1 MTSRDVCDVP
11 CNPSECAFS
20 RTRKRPG
27 PSLPVSSENEKYSQP
42 SRAAVAASDRAAG
55 GPLARSPSTESV
67 ARIGRPPPAAPHTS
81 AVAVASCPLAVTSQ
95 HAETQRGLNDPR
107 PRRSHTGG
115 DEMLWIRSRW
125 CTTATDGSQRDDES
139 SIRGQEIWRISN
151 KRSEDQKGLTWISP
165 DLLVSCEDSSPE
177 DLVIS

>member
-81 AVAVASCPLAVTSQ
+81 AVAVASCPLAVTVS
-95 HAETQRGLNDPR
+95 TQRLSAASMTRDRVARTLAATRCCGFVAGGVPR
-107 PRRSHTGG
+107 LPTVVNATTNQASEVRRSGG
-115 DEMLWIRSRW
+115 SRTSDRKIRK
-125 CTTATDGSQRDDES
+125 GSP
-139 SIRGQEIWRISN
+139 GFLLISWSPV
-151 KRSEDQKGLTWISP
+151 KILRPKIS
-165 DLLVSCEDSSPE
+165 
-177 DLVIS
+177 